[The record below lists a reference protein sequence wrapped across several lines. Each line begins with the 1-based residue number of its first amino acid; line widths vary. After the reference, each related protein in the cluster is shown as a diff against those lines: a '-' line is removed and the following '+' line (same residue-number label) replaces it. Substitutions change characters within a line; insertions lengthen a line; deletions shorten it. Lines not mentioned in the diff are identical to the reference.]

1 MKYVMEAIKKRE
13 AEEKLPVIK
22 LEIDYELITLYDA
35 MKDNDQRA
43 MEISKQRLNELR
55 REMLALS

>member
-13 AEEKLPVIK
+13 AEEKLPAIK

-35 MKDNDQRA
+35 MKSEDEKAMDN
-43 MEISKQRLNELR
+43 SKQRLNELR

>member
-35 MKDNDQRA
+35 MKDNDQEA
-43 MEISKQRLNELR
+43 MDISKQRLNELR

>member
-35 MKDNDQRA
+35 MKDNDREA
-43 MEISKQRLNELR
+43 MDNSKERLNELR

>member
-13 AEEKLPVIK
+13 AEEKLPAIK

-35 MKDNDQRA
+35 MKSEDEKAMDN
-43 MEISKQRLNELR
+43 SKQRLNELR
-55 REMLALS
+55 REMLALY